1 MENLHLDPTQ
11 NTPLINCDSKT
22 NIITIEGE
30 SRPENVRAF
39 YSSLFEW
46 IDNYEKLIYYAV
58 SLSSNEKKIE
68 LNFKLEYFNSSSL
81 KIFMELIDKL
91 QKTYKKEEQ
100 LKIESQITEVYKI
113 AITYFEKCL
122 EVGVPNNDKKEK
134 FELLESLQRLYKNTG
149 NSVKEEEYKKL
160 KDDL

>member
-1 MENLHLDPTQ
+1 MENLHINQTQ
-11 NTPLINCDSKT
+11 NTPLINCDT
-22 NIITIEGE
+22 NANSITIEGE

-81 KIFMELIDKL
+81 KIFMEVIDRL
-91 QKTYKKEEQ
+91 QKVEKGSDKITLSINWFYAEDDEDILDSGKE
-100 LKIESQITEVYKI
+100 
-113 AITYFEKCL
+113 FEKMT
-122 EVGVPNNDKKEK
+122 GAKMN
-134 FELLESLQRLYKNTG
+134 FISL
-149 NSVKEEEYKKL
+149 
-160 KDDL
+160 

>member
-1 MENLHLDPTQ
+1 MENLHIDQTQ
-11 NTPLINCDSKT
+11 NTPLINCDT
-22 NIITIEGE
+22 NTNSISIEGE

-81 KIFMELIDKL
+81 KIFMEVIDRL
-91 QKTYKKEEQ
+91 QKVEKGSDKITLCINWFHEDDDEDILDSGKE
-100 LKIESQITEVYKI
+100 
-113 AITYFEKCL
+113 FEKM
-122 EVGVPNNDKKEK
+122 
-134 FELLESLQRLYKNTG
+134 TG
-149 NSVKEEEYKKL
+149 ARMNFISI
-160 KDDL
+160 

>member
-1 MENLHLDPTQ
+1 MENLHIDQTQ
-11 NTPLINCDSKT
+11 NTPLINCDT
-22 NIITIEGE
+22 NTNSISIEGE

-81 KIFMELIDKL
+81 KIFMEVIDRL
-91 QKTYKKEEQ
+91 QKVEKGSEKITLSINWFYEEDDEDILDSGKE
-100 LKIESQITEVYKI
+100 
-113 AITYFEKCL
+113 FEKM
-122 EVGVPNNDKKEK
+122 
-134 FELLESLQRLYKNTG
+134 TG
-149 NSVKEEEYKKL
+149 AKMNFISI
-160 KDDL
+160 

>member
-91 QKTYKKEEQ
+91 QKIEKGSDKIKLVINWHHEEDDEDILDSGKE
-100 LKIESQITEVYKI
+100 
-113 AITYFEKCL
+113 FEKM
-122 EVGVPNNDKKEK
+122 
-134 FELLESLQRLYKNTG
+134 TG
-149 NSVKEEEYKKL
+149 ARMNFISI
-160 KDDL
+160 

>member
-22 NIITIEGE
+22 NSITIEGE

-39 YSSLFEW
+39 YANLFEW
-46 IDNYEKLIYYAV
+46 LDNFEKLIYYAV

-81 KIFMELIDKL
+81 KVFMEIIDKL
-91 QKTYKKEEQ
+91 QKIEKGSDKIKLVINWYYEEDDEDILDSGKE
-100 LKIESQITEVYKI
+100 
-113 AITYFEKCL
+113 FEKM
-122 EVGVPNNDKKEK
+122 
-134 FELLESLQRLYKNTG
+134 TG
-149 NSVKEEEYKKL
+149 ARMNFISN
-160 KDDL
+160 

>member
-11 NTPLINCDSKT
+11 NTPLIDCDAKT
-22 NIITIEGE
+22 NSITIEGE

-46 IDNYEKLIYYAV
+46 LDNYEKLIYYAV

-68 LNFKLEYFNSSSL
+68 LDFKLEYFNSSSL

-91 QKTYKKEEQ
+91 QKIEKGSDKIKLVINWHHDEDDEDILDSGKE
-100 LKIESQITEVYKI
+100 
-113 AITYFEKCL
+113 FEKM
-122 EVGVPNNDKKEK
+122 
-134 FELLESLQRLYKNTG
+134 TG
-149 NSVKEEEYKKL
+149 ARMNFISN
-160 KDDL
+160 

>member
-1 MENLHLDPTQ
+1 MENLHIDQTQ
-11 NTPLINCDSKT
+11 NTPLINCDT
-22 NIITIEGE
+22 NTNSISIEGE

-81 KIFMELIDKL
+81 KIFMEVIDRL
-91 QKTYKKEEQ
+91 QKVEKGSEKITLSINWFYEEDDEDILDSGKE
-100 LKIESQITEVYKI
+100 
-113 AITYFEKCL
+113 FEKMT
-122 EVGVPNNDKKEK
+122 GDKMN
-134 FELLESLQRLYKNTG
+134 FI
-149 NSVKEEEYKKL
+149 
-160 KDDL
+160 